1 MKRIVPILVV
11 LLLAIPSFAE
21 DRAVER
27 DESGAALQRVEKA
40 FPAISRSQ
48 ERRPVMKIAA
58 EDDVIC
64 GYNPEFPHCDFKCN
78 NGVPILNA
86 DGSQRIICW
95 QEPIYPEYPG
105 GGCSRYY
112 ACVTQSA
119 SACSWSGNP
128 YQGCTFQAPN
138 SCSSCDWF

>member
-1 MKRIVPILVV
+1 MKRIIPILFV
-11 LLLAIPSFAE
+11 LLLAIPSFAAE
-21 DRAVER
+21 HA
-27 DESGAALQRVEKA
+27 ESGADASLRVEKA

-48 ERRPVMKIAA
+48 DRRPVMKIAT

-78 NGVPILNA
+78 NGVPILNP

-95 QEPIYPEYPG
+95 QEPVYPEYPG

-112 ACVTQSA
+112 ACVTQTA